1 MLQPAGGEGNEVF
14 LTAWRGLVTQQ
25 NLQVDIA
32 TRFLGADE
40 NVYIVRPGEGFSLY
54 EDFVRQSAVF
64 LDFPDLRL
72 QFDGARPNR
81 DALRQAVVRSMEIQ
95 QWHRGK
101 RVRPEPSREPIDYV
115 DATKG
120 RRVGRYVGAIQRL
133 YYELPVGSIVVV
145 PGPGYFS
152 EVRIGQIVGPP
163 ALISGVTGYPDEEF
177 PARRVRWMGS
187 RPKARFSEKLRDRL
201 QKPTPV
207 MVIDRSLR
215 HEILEA
221 AFDQYSIGDD
231 FSARLR
237 TTKADFSTLD
247 DFNIQSFLN
256 YVSGVLAAA
265 EEGHVDGKIDMDKA
279 VKILSE
285 NRDLVP
291 ELTANINSPGAL
303 RLFSKKILPIAAMAL
318 LAIALQAAGPAG
330 GLPHSVEVINSA
342 VAGDDPCALVIQA
355 QVKTAIEM
363 MDLDT
368 WHRVCVQVRD
378 AAQSTGLATSI
389 EVIPAPE
396 GP

>member
-1 MLQPAGGEGNEVF
+1 MA
-14 LTAWRGLVTQQ
+14 QQ
-25 NLQVDIA
+25 ILKVDIA
-32 TRFLGADE
+32 TRFLGATE
-40 NVYIVRPGEGFSLY
+40 NIYIVRPGEGFSLY
-54 EDFVRQSAVF
+54 EDFVRKSVVF

-72 QFDGARPNR
+72 QFGAARPNR
-81 DALRQAVVRSMEIQ
+81 DALRQAVVRSIEIQ
-95 QWHRGK
+95 RWHRQK
-101 RVRPEPSREPIDYV
+101 RVGVEPSRDPIDYV
-115 DATKG
+115 EATKG
-120 RRVGRYVGAIQRL
+120 RRVGNYVGAIQRL
-133 YYELPVGSIVVV
+133 YYEMPIGSIVVV

-152 EVRIGQIVGPP
+152 DVRIGQIVGAPS
-163 ALISGVTGYPDEEF
+163 LITGVTGYPDEEF

-256 YVSGVLAAA
+256 YVSGVLAAVD
-265 EEGHVDGKIDMDKA
+265 EGHVGGKIDMDAALKL
-279 VKILSE
+279 LSE

-303 RLFSKKILPIAAMAL
+303 RLFSKKILPIAAMTL
-318 LAIALQAAGPAG
+318 LAIALQG
-330 GLPHSVEVINSA
+330 GVAIDDLPRAVEVVNSA

-363 MDLDT
+363 MDLET
-368 WHRVCVQVRD
+368 WHRVCVQARD